1 MSIARSPAKANCH
14 STPSDVATEGGIALV
29 GNPNVGKSVMF
40 ARLTGRYVTVSN
52 FPGTTVDV
60 SRGSARADALAGRG
74 VVDTP
79 GVVSIPSKSEDEAVT
94 TRVLLTEP
102 LTAILQV
109 GDAKNLRRTL
119 LLTIQLAELGKPFVL
134 ALNMLDEAEAAGVSV
149 DREKLSEL
157 IGVAV
162 RATVATRNEG
172 VDELP
177 GLLANAQPSSLQI
190 AYPAEIERAVA
201 DCQQHLPGAS
211 LSSRG
216 LALLWLS
223 GDSSTDVWMSEH
235 AEVEGLTRL
244 RALRD
249 KLATSFDRPVST
261 VLQDVRLAWV
271 DEAAGQCE
279 SETAA
284 RGSRLLELLTRGT
297 THPVFG
303 LPILAV
309 VLYAMYWFVGVFG
322 AGTLVGLIEEDLFG
336 GIINPWVVE
345 HVQALLGV
353 NVVSDFLVGDYGLWT
368 MGMTYALALILPIVT
383 TFFIAFSL
391 LEDSGYLSRMAV
403 ISNRVFK
410 LMGLNGKAVLPMVL
424 GLGCVTMA
432 TLTTRIL
439 DSKRE
444 RALAILL
451 LALAIPCSAQ
461 LGVILGMLGSI
472 SLTAGL
478 IWAAVVLIVLFAV
491 GAIAAKLM
499 PGERSTL
506 MIEMPPLRKP
516 ALANVMT
523 KTLTRLEW
531 YLREVI
537 PLFLLGT
544 AVLFV
549 LQISGGLTWL
559 ISVLEPLTVGWLG
572 LPAAASAAFVLG
584 FLRRDFGATGL
595 FVMHADG
602 LLNAQQVVVAMVTIT
617 LFIPCVAS
625 VMMIVRER
633 GAKVAAATVAFV
645 FPLAFLVGGVLYRVL
660 SLIGWGA

>member
-1 MSIARSPAKANCH
+1 MSATRTPAKANCH
-14 STPSDVATEGGIALV
+14 STPSNAATEGGIALV

-40 ARLTGRYVTVSN
+40 GRLTGRYVTVSN

-60 SRGSARADALAGRG
+60 SRGSARDELLAGRG
-74 VVDTP
+74 IVDTP
-79 GVVSIPSKSEDEAVT
+79 GVISIPSRSEDEAVT

-102 LTAILQV
+102 LAAILQV

-119 LLTIQLAELGKPFVL
+119 LLTTQLAELGKPFVL
-134 ALNMLDEAEAAGVSV
+134 ALNMLDEARAAGIEIDSQ
-149 DREKLSEL
+149 KLSVL
-157 IGVAV
+157 LGAAV
-162 RATVATRNEG
+162 QPTVATRNEG
-172 VDELP
+172 VEEIP
-177 GLLANAQPSSLQI
+177 ALLAAARPSGLKI
-190 AYPAEIERAVA
+190 DYPQEIERAAA
-201 DCQQHLPGAS
+201 DCAKHLPETT
-211 LSSRG
+211 LSPRG

-223 GDSSTDVWMSEH
+223 GDSSTEVWTSEH
-235 AEVEGLTRL
+235 AEVEDLTLL

-249 KLATSFDRPVST
+249 KLQVGFDRPIST
-261 VLQDVRLAWV
+261 VLQDARLAWI
-271 DEAAGQCE
+271 DSAATQFE
-279 SETAA
+279 SETPT
-284 RGSRLLELLTRGT
+284 RGSRLLELLTKGT

-303 LPILAV
+303 LPILAA

-322 AGTLVGLIEEDLFG
+322 AGILVGLIEEDLFG
-336 GIINPWVVE
+336 GIINPWVIDN
-345 HVQALLGV
+345 VQALLGV

-368 MGMTYALALILPIVT
+368 MGMTYALALVLPIVT

-403 ISNRVFK
+403 VSNRMFTM
-410 LMGLNGKAVLPMVL
+410 MGLNGKAVLPMVL

-461 LGVILGMLGSI
+461 LGVILGMLGAV

-478 IWAAVVLIVLFAV
+478 IWGSVVLLVLFAV
-491 GAIAAKLM
+491 GAVAAKLM

-506 MIEMPPLRKP
+506 MIEMPPLRVP
-516 ALANVMT
+516 AFSNVMT

-544 AVLFV
+544 AVLFL
-549 LQISGGLTWL
+549 LQITGGLALL
-559 ISVLEPLTVGWLG
+559 IDWLEPLTVGWLG

-595 FVMHADG
+595 FVMHAEG
-602 LLNAQQVVVAMVTIT
+602 MLNAQQVVVAMVTIT

-633 GAKVAAATVAFV
+633 GAKIATATVLFV
-645 FPLAFLVGGVLYRVL
+645 FPLAFFVGGVLYRVL
-660 SLIGWGA
+660 SFVGWGA